1 MTLLSTEQSMGTN
14 DRLTIAVFGES
25 DTLTP
30 AIRCAWSEAS
40 MVLQGPYSE
49 TSVDDH
55 DWHFSCAVIDVRYGP
70 ESMLPLMEALDS
82 KAIPYIFFV
91 PLCAVG
97 HHQGPFVLS
106 GAKDEIR
113 HIVSALEAQG
123 RGSIH

>member
-1 MTLLSTEQSMGTN
+1 MTLLSTEQNMAT
-14 DRLTIAVFGES
+14 DHRLTIAVFGES

-30 AIRCAWSEAS
+30 AIRSAWSEAS
-40 MVLQGPYSE
+40 MVLQGPYSS
-49 TSVDDH
+49 TAVDEH
-55 DWHFSCAVIDVRYGP
+55 DWHFGCAVIDVRYGP
-70 ESMLPLMEALDS
+70 ERMLLLMEALDS

-113 HIVSALEAQG
+113 HIVSALAAQG
-123 RGSIH
+123 RGATH

>member
-1 MTLLSTEQSMGTN
+1 MSLLTTEQSMETK

-30 AIRCAWSEAS
+30 AIRGAWSEAS
-40 MVLQGPYSE
+40 VALQGPYAA
-49 TSVDDH
+49 TSVDEH
-55 DWHFSCAVIDVRYGP
+55 EWHFGYAVIDVRYRA
-70 ESMLPLMEALDS
+70 ELMLPLMEALDS

-91 PLCAVG
+91 PVCAVG

-113 HIVSALEAQG
+113 HIVAALAAQR
-123 RGSIH
+123 RGSTH

>member
-1 MTLLSTEQSMGTN
+1 MTLSSTEQSMETN

-30 AIRCAWSEAS
+30 AIVSAWSQAS
-40 MVLQGPYSE
+40 MLLQGPYAATG
-49 TSVDDH
+49 TSDH
-55 DWHFSCAVIDVRYGP
+55 DWHFGGAVIDVRYGP
-70 ESMLPLMEALDS
+70 EMMLPLMEVLDS

-113 HIVSALEAQG
+113 HIVSALAAQG
-123 RGSIH
+123 RGSTH